1 MQWKKEKKEKKEK
14 DKAEKKE
21 KKRITIPD
29 KLYGEWWELPRQ
41 QVGLVLVKERVN
53 MYNWQYPF
61 WDDKRRS
68 YVGHLQSFW
77 TPQQCNMYFAM
88 IHGNVQWLQPEGDK
102 GPMPRKTAWLVK
114 PGCECRY
121 SYGPFEVPPAPFP
134 PWMISLM
141 AEVMPACGFP
151 NMTEWPDCCNL
162 NLYMD
167 GSNTVGWHADD
178 ESLFQGKH
186 QDITIISLSL
196 GMPRRFELRYNWPET
211 AEEDEVLPII
221 LNNGDLMTMEG
232 MTQKHLQHRV
242 PKENIQGPRINL
254 TWRWV
259 KRHKSACPLGQYQR

>member
-1 MQWKKEKKEKKEK
+1 
-14 DKAEKKE
+14 
-21 KKRITIPD
+21 
-29 KLYGEWWELPRQ
+29 
-41 QVGLVLVKERVN
+41 

-102 GPMPRKTAWLVK
+102 GPMPRKRLDCDQRLGEGRTGIEMLPAHLGPNLRTAWLVK

-151 NMTEWPDCCNL
+151 NMTEWPEALGLQADRLVDQLFPTKENQVQDGSVPLRGTFLDGLERWSQDCCNL

-232 MTQKHLQHRV
+232 MTQML
-242 PKENIQGPRINL
+242 GPPA
-254 TWRWV
+254 TSV
-259 KRHKSACPLGQYQR
+259 F